1 MCTRN
6 HPMDRSPKPDAEVL
20 YLGGGFVKENM
31 EIVDYPFPEPESFS
45 WTLDTRIL
53 KAYHDWH
60 KRDGN

>member
-1 MCTRN
+1 
-6 HPMDRSPKPDAEVL
+6 
-20 YLGGGFVKENM
+20 M